1 MKNPIQAT
9 LEWDFCL
16 QSENISKYTEGEQK
30 HKLGDPEET
39 VSFVGRCSRFDIINV
54 ATDQDK
60 KDHRDSQKNRR
71 IIMECRDEVQ
81 TDERHEH
88 TGDSAAGALES
99 CYQQK
104 DARNADVR
112 EGYEY
117 IICDPD
123 DQNNRVSPKN
133 CTKTGF
139 HALIVGQGFVDG
151 VLDQRVGDDIETQ
164 SRHDDIDNAAGA
176 VFRSA

>member
-30 HKLGDPEET
+30 RKLGDPEKS
-39 VSFVGRCSRFDIINV
+39 VPFMGDRSRFDIINV
-54 ATDQDK
+54 ATDQNK
-60 KDHRDSQKNRR
+60 KDHRGSQQNHG
-71 IIMECRDEVQ
+71 IIMKRRDEIQ
-81 TDERHEH
+81 TDKCHEH

-99 CYQQK
+99 CHQQK
-104 DARNADVR
+104 DTRNANVR

-117 IICDPD
+117 IICDPEA
-123 DQNNRVSPKN
+123 QNNRIPPKN

-164 SRHDDIDNAAGA
+164 NRHDDIDNAAGA